1 MIRKIVNRIRFWISL
16 WGGLFFLYL
25 FRFTGN
31 ERDDRPGSAALK
43 LYKNFLKDV
52 AKPKLTIVVT
62 GTNGKTTI
70 SSVITDI
77 LRMQGLTVAYNDWG
91 ANARPGQARC
101 LLDAVNI
108 FNRPIKDAAVIETD
122 ELTSP
127 ASVPLMNPDIII
139 VNNLARDSMLRNGHP
154 EHVYNQLAEAINRTP
169 NAFVIVNGDDPIC
182 NGLGKNNK
190 VIHFGMCDQQIPA
203 TQTILDDFAVCP
215 VCGATPHYHFRNAR
229 HIGDYRCPKCGFSAP
244 RRDYFATHIDYLSRS
259 MTLREPNGS
268 TNSYPLISDAL
279 HNAYNLIPVI
289 ACLREYGISAD
300 DLSHYLSQVKLP
312 ASRERRLNVNG
323 IDLITHIAKGQNPTA
338 VSTVMEYISQDDAVM
353 EVVMFLDEVFENPLD
368 TEAISWIWETDYEIL
383 KKDNIKRI
391 IVAGERHLDHRLRLL
406 VAGIPEEKI
415 VYAPRE
421 EDAIQLVDIHGV
433 EKIYLLHDVHAISRS
448 VRICEAIQNRIKT
461 EGGGV
466 HDN

>member
-1 MIRKIVNRIRFWISL
+1 MLKKIIDRIRFWISL

-31 ERDDRPGSAALK
+31 EQDDRPGSAALK
-43 LYKNFLKDV
+43 LYKGFLKDV

-108 FNRPIKDAAVIETD
+108 FNHPIKDAAVIETD

-127 ASVPLMNPDIII
+127 LTVPYIRPNYII

-154 EHVYNQLAEAINRTP
+154 EHIYNQLAKAIDATP
-169 NAFVIVNGDDPIC
+169 GAVVIVNADDPIC
-182 NGLGKNNK
+182 NGLGTKNRLL
-190 VIHFGMCDQQIPA
+190 HFGMEDQKVPHKP
-203 TQTILDDFAVCP
+203 TIVDDFTVCP
-215 VCGATPHYHFRNAR
+215 VCGSAPGYRYRNAR
-229 HIGDYRCPKCGFSAP
+229 HIGDYFCPQCDFKAP
-244 RRDYFATHIDYLSRS
+244 HRDYFGTQVDYAARTMTVREPDGSRS
-259 MTLREPNGS
+259 
-268 TNSYPLISDAL
+268 SYPLISDAL
-279 HNAYNLIPVI
+279 HNAYNLMAVI
-289 ACLREYGISAD
+289 ASLRDYGISSAD
-300 DLSHYLSQVKLP
+300 LASCLQKVQLP

-338 VSTVMEYISQDDAVM
+338 VSTVMEYISQDDADM

-368 TEAISWIWETDYEIL
+368 MEAISWIWETDYEAL
-383 KKDNIKRI
+383 KKDNIKKI
-391 IVAGERHLDHRLRLL
+391 IVAGERHLDHRVRLL
-406 VAGIPEEKI
+406 TAGIPAEKI
-415 VYAPRE
+415 VHAPKE
-421 EDAIQLVDIHGV
+421 EDAIHLVDIHGIQ
-433 EKIYLLHDVHAISRS
+433 KIYLLHDVHAISRS
-448 VRICEAIQNRIKT
+448 VRICEAIQNRIKE
-461 EGGGV
+461 EGGGR
-466 HDN
+466 HDH